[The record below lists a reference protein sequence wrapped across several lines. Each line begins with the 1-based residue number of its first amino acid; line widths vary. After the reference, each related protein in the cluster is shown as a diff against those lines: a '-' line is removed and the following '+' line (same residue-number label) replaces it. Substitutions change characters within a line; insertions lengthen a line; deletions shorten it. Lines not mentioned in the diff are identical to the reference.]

1 MLAMKYSHIR
11 ISLIAIFLVVFKMTA
26 TEALEEFTKF
36 AIEVYKDADQ
46 DPGRQTKRLNGV
58 LEGILERHGLAKET
72 KLIPMD
78 QPTPTCKL

>member
-11 ISLIAIFLVVFKMTA
+11 IRLIAIFLVVFKMTA

-36 AIEVYKDADQ
+36 AVEVYKNADKDAKK
-46 DPGRQTKRLNGV
+46 QTKRLKAAV
-58 LEGILERHGLAKET
+58 EGILERRELAKET
-72 KLIPMD
+72 KLIPTD